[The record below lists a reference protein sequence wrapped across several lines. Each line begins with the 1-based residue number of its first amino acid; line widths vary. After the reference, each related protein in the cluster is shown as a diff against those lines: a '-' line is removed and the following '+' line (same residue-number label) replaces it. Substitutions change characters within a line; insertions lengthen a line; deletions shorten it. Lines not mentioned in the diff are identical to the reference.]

1 MEKTKNK
8 PEPVEQSVHVDCTPG
23 EAFQL
28 FTEHFAEWWP
38 FAENCQLEPWPGGKL
53 FETTPRGDEIHLGS
67 ITEWDPPQRLAFT
80 WHPDTRRDDDQ
91 SVTVDFLVEADG
103 TRVTLTH
110 HNWHRAGIETCA
122 ARFSAYASQWFAAQA
137 FALA

>member
-1 MEKTKNK
+1 MKKAKSEH
-8 PEPVEQSVHVDCTPG
+8 EAVVQSVHVDCTPE

-28 FTEHFAEWWP
+28 FTACFAAWWP
-38 FAENCQLEPWPGGKL
+38 FAENCQLEPWPGGSL
-53 FETTPRGDEIHLGS
+53 SETTPRGDKIQLGS
-67 ITEWDPPQRLAFT
+67 VTHWDPPHRLSFT
-80 WHPDTRRDDDQ
+80 WHPDPRRDDDQ

-110 HNWHRAGIETCA
+110 HNWHRAAIETCTV
-122 ARFSAYASQWFAAQA
+122 RFVDFAAQA